1 MEEEKKVEN
10 GGNDESSDIVL
21 MGDKDEES
29 EIEMIEVKKVENGED
44 ELKKKIKELWCYYR
58 SYCYWRWI
66 WIWNIENQ
74 SHFFSFSVLSIYLAI
89 YSLR

>member
-44 ELKKKIKELWCYYR
+44 ELKKKIKEL
-58 SYCYWRWI
+58 
-66 WIWNIENQ
+66 
-74 SHFFSFSVLSIYLAI
+74 
-89 YSLR
+89 